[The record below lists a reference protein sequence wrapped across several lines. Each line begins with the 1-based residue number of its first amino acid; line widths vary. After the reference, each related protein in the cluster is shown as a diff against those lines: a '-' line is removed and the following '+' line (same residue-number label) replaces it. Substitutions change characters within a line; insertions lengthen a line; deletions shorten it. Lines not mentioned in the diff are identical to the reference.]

1 MVLLARFAYQ
11 ALLTHSC
18 ICRRLVNDLR
28 EKKIKIDQMVVNQVL
43 PDGDGDGETKGAFL
57 ERRVKNQ
64 RSQIEDLE
72 RFVAGRNNGA
82 EIELKEIDYVDT
94 ELVGIPALSYHAQS
108 TFPSSSSSSNKSND
122 SKAKF
127 YLFGGKVSER
137 TSPHPHPHPHP
148 QLLN

>member
-1 MVLLARFAYQ
+1 
-11 ALLTHSC
+11 
-18 ICRRLVNDLR
+18 VNDLR

-57 ERRVKNQ
+57 
-64 RSQIEDLE
+64 
-72 RFVAGRNNGA
+72 AGRNNGA